1 MYNPYPAMQ
10 KAVHACRRHVASLSD
25 DDAWRDFLALH
36 GGHRSTKDM
45 NVTALGKV
53 LDALHQA
60 GAPASPKARVA
71 RPTPTKDQD
80 GVIRD
85 LWHQLWTAGGTDD
98 AGEAALAAW
107 AKRISKV
114 DALAF
119 ARPMQKRIMIEA
131 LKDWLRRLPADPVAP
146 LRLAARGPDG
156 RTDFVKLCDGLWNA
170 LAHSGALEAGILAD
184 PGTWLKR
191 QGFGVS
197 AFLWLD
203 QGQARDAA
211 KLLAGWLRKATG
223 KEAAHV

>member
-1 MYNPYPAMQ
+1 MHDPKPAMQ
-10 KAVHACRRHVASLSD
+10 RAVHACRRHVASLSD
-25 DDAWRDFLALH
+25 DDAWRDFLTLH
-36 GGHRSTKDM
+36 GGQRSTKDM
-45 NVTALGKV
+45 SALQLGKV
-53 LDALHQA
+53 LDALHKA

-71 RPTPTKDQD
+71 RPAPAKDQD

-85 LWHQLWTAGGTDD
+85 LWRQLWVAGGTDD
-98 AGEAALAAW
+98 AGEPALAAW

-119 ARPMQKRIMIEA
+119 ARPGQKRIMIEA
-131 LKDWLRRLPADPVAP
+131 LKDWLRRLPDDPVAP
-146 LRLAARGPDG
+146 ARLAARGADG
-156 RTDFVKLCDGLWNA
+156 RTDFVKFCDALWNA
-170 LAHSGALEAGILAD
+170 LVEHKVLAGGVFAD

-191 QGFGVS
+191 KGFGVS

-203 QGQARDAA
+203 QDQAREAA